1 MRHQKR
7 GNKLGRTASHRKAML
22 ANMVTSL
29 FIHKQIKTT
38 EAKAKEARRLAERLI
53 THAKKDTTHTRRLV
67 FSILRNKAIIKV
79 LFEEI
84 APVYANRNG
93 GYTRLIKLGYRPN
106 DTARVVLLQLVDF
119 FTEETKKESKKST
132 AKKRTEKAPAKEAK
146 AVKSE
151 VESKKPAVAPAEEEP
166 EEETVSEEE
175 TVIEET
181 PETQEA
187 EAEEEKAEESTEE
200 EKK

>member
-53 THAKKDTTHTRRLV
+53 THAKNDTTHTRRLV

-106 DTARVVLLQLVDF
+106 DTSRMVLLQLVDF

-132 AKKRTEKAPAKEAK
+132 TKKRTDKAPAKETKAATSEAK
-146 AVKSE
+146 TE
-151 VESKKPAVAPAEEEP
+151 IQVEAPSDKEP
-166 EEETVSEEE
+166 EKKIFSKGKA
-175 TVIEET
+175 
-181 PETQEA
+181 PKTQEPKA
-187 EAEEEKAEESTEE
+187 KEEKAEESTEE
-200 EKK
+200 GKK